1 MGDISK
7 YDLYVRNIG
16 TYFRIYKI
24 LPDQG
29 DDQILPDQG
38 DDQMQIEIHIL
49 F

>member
-16 TYFRIYKI
+16 KYFRIYK
-24 LPDQG
+24 
-29 DDQILPDQG
+29 ILPDQG